1 MIQVDAQGL
10 SCPEPLLRTKEV
22 LDEYPNEVVQTIV
35 SDVNARENVK
45 NLGLRRRKDVEV
57 KQEGQD
63 FYITIK

>member
-1 MIQVDAQGL
+1 MIQVDVRGL

>member
-1 MIQVDAQGL
+1 MIQVDARGL

-22 LDEYPNEVVQTIV
+22 LDEYPNEVVLTIV